1 MVDVL
6 KYWCLENE
14 EPRMPFPSGN
24 SFPLTRISVRAHA
37 PNCSGVYGIF
47 NQSQWIYVGESS
59 DIQRRL
65 LAHIEDTEAS
75 LKRFS
80 PTGFSFELQPEASRE
95 ARRDA
100 LILE

>member
-1 MVDVL
+1 V
-6 KYWCLENE
+6 
-14 EPRMPFPSGN
+14 PFPPGN
-24 SFPLTRISVRAHA
+24 SFPLTVNSVRAHA

-75 LKRFS
+75 LKRFH
-80 PTGFSFELQPEASRE
+80 PTGFSFEPQSGALRE
-95 ARRDA
+95 ARRHT
-100 LILE
+100 LIQELPVQVQPAGL

>member
-1 MVDVL
+1 
-6 KYWCLENE
+6 
-14 EPRMPFPSGN
+14 MPFPQGN
-24 SFPLTRISVRAHA
+24 TFALSTNSVRAHA
-37 PNCSGVYGIF
+37 PNSSGVYGIF
-47 NQSQWIYVGESS
+47 NGSQWIYIAESS

-65 LAHIEDTEAS
+65 LAHLEDTEAY

-100 LILE
+100 LILELPVQYNPNNPSS